1 VIALITLAPLI
12 GFSIEYFL
20 TDERAEHLMYQKAQM
35 IGNLITFVLSIALA
49 FGSGWIRY
57 MRYWYGREDN
67 G

>member
-1 VIALITLAPLI
+1 VIALITS
-12 GFSIEYFL
+12 SIEYFL

-49 FGSGWIRY
+49 FGSKSLVGWIRY
-57 MRYWYGREDN
+57 MCYFYWKEVN